1 MTGSRTARR
10 GSAVTLPDALTVSR
24 AVVAPALPFL
34 VDLPVPFVAVL
45 AWCALSDVLDG
56 ALARRSGTASDR
68 GAGLDSAAD
77 AVLTL
82 ALLVAG
88 ARALGPDLPGFVPA
102 VAVIALVRAAGMV
115 VCRVRHGRVVLLHSW
130 ANRAAGTLVTV
141 GVLVVVLT
149 GRTEV
154 LVAACVVAAVS
165 AVEELAVHVV
175 STEADP
181 DRRSLL
187 RRSR

>member
-1 MTGSRTARR
+1 MTGSRTSRR
-10 GSAVTLPDALTVSR
+10 GSVATPPDVLTVSR

-34 VDLPVPFVAVL
+34 VDRPVPFVAVL
-45 AWCALSDVLDG
+45 AWCAVSDVLDG
-56 ALARRSGTASDR
+56 ALARRSGTASAR

-77 AVLTL
+77 VVLTL
-82 ALLVAG
+82 ALLVSG

-102 VAVIALVRAAGMV
+102 VAAVALVRAAGMV
-115 VCRVRHGRVVLLHSW
+115 VCQVRHGRVVLLHSW
-130 ANRAAGTLVTV
+130 ANRAAGTLVTA

-165 AVEELAVHVV
+165 AVEELVVHVV
-175 STEADP
+175 STEPDP